1 MRVHLVCSYGVVP
14 FSSICAFRKPRPCTP
29 PGRELAFN
37 PGVPARRPTL
47 ALHFTAVGQTQV
59 GWGSL
64 CQVCRSRC
72 EHCSGVT
79 GQALTGGAR

>member
-1 MRVHLVCSYGVVP
+1 MRVHWACSYGVVP

-29 PGRELAFN
+29 PGREPAFN

-59 GWGSL
+59 GWGSY
-64 CQVCRSRC
+64 VRSVDRDA
-72 EHCSGVT
+72 SIA
-79 GQALTGGAR
+79 QASRGRR